1 MARDIPLK
9 TGTATIRGRV
19 VAEGS
24 NTPVSR
30 VEVRLNS
37 SDSTG
42 SKTAVTDRNGRY
54 ELAALPAGK
63 FALSASKQNYVGV
76 SYGQTRPRGL
86 GKTIEL
92 AEGQT
97 MANINFT
104 LQRTGVIT
112 GRILDEFGDPVVDVQ
127 VMGMRSQYINGERRM
142 MPAGGRP
149 ATTNDVGD
157 YRIYGLAPG
166 QYYVTATLRSFMPS
180 ETDDRS
186 GYSATYYPGTGS
198 MAEAQRMTIAAG
210 QTLNGI
216 NMTLLPV
223 RTSRITGKALDGEGK
238 PMVGAMVMV
247 LERYGMGMM
256 ARSPAPV
263 RPDGSFTLNGL
274 TPGNYVLRVN
284 LPGFDETAIAPVV
297 VTDSDVTGVQL
308 IATKAVVIRGRVLV
322 EQGVTP
328 PKASTLR
335 LFASSPDA
343 AMGGGQAAVKDD
355 FTFELRIPSG
365 HYTVRLAGPPTDWY
379 LHAVRLHDLDVT
391 DNGFDVSS
399 SGVSDVVVELTTK
412 QSGATGK
419 VLDENGQPLRDV
431 WVVMF
436 AQDPQRW
443 GMPTRYVSATR
454 PNLNDVYTAQVP
466 AGDYFIA
473 ALTDIEP
480 GEWSDPDV
488 LATLRDR
495 AMRVTIVDGER
506 KTVDLKLAR

>member
-1 MARDIPLK
+1 
-9 TGTATIRGRV
+9 
-19 VAEGS
+19 
-24 NTPVSR
+24 
-30 VEVRLNS
+30 
-37 SDSTG
+37 
-42 SKTAVTDRNGRY
+42 
-54 ELAALPAGK
+54 
-63 FALSASKQNYVGV
+63 
-76 SYGQTRPRGL
+76 
-86 GKTIEL
+86 
-92 AEGQT
+92 
-97 MANINFT
+97 
-104 LQRTGVIT
+104 
-112 GRILDEFGDPVVDVQ
+112 
-127 VMGMRSQYINGERRM
+127 
-142 MPAGGRP
+142 
-149 ATTNDVGD
+149 
-157 YRIYGLAPG
+157 
-166 QYYVTATLRSFMPS
+166 
-180 ETDDRS
+180 
-186 GYSATYYPGTGS
+186 
-198 MAEAQRMTIAAG
+198 
-210 QTLNGI
+210 
-216 NMTLLPV
+216 
-223 RTSRITGKALDGEGK
+223 
-238 PMVGAMVMV
+238 
-247 LERYGMGMM
+247 
-256 ARSPAPV
+256 
-263 RPDGSFTLNGL
+263 
-274 TPGNYVLRVN
+274 
-284 LPGFDETAIAPVV
+284 
-297 VTDSDVTGVQL
+297 
-308 IATKAVVIRGRVLV
+308 LV